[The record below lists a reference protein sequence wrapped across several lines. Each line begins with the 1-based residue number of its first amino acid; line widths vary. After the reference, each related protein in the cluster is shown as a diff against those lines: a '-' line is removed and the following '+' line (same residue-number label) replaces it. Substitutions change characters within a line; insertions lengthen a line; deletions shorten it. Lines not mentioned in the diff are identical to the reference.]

1 MPNKNN
7 MKFYTYLLLA
17 GLGFSLFS
25 MVSCSRFLEQPSGSI
40 VTVDSVFN
48 TPDNAMRA
56 LWQTYASCVVNGFIT
71 GDGGSGLSD
80 AGTVDGFLLA
90 ASDEGDQFGVG
101 GRANAFNAG
110 TWNATNTDEFSISRV
125 QLGMRNANIFLENVD
140 NVPFVSTAGIN
151 WTPEL
156 KAQTIAEVKVLRAM
170 MHYEMMI
177 RFGGIP
183 ISDAVPKV
191 RIVEEGGISKA
202 VVTPSGTRRSLKST
216 VDFIVR
222 SCDEAVAALPN
233 AYPSSDIGRMHK
245 GAALCLKAVTL
256 MYAASPLVNT
266 NTPPV
271 PFGGNDSLL
280 CLGSADPNRWVVAAT
295 ANKAVIDWSQA
306 NGYILLDDPLLGKSE
321 SYNYAT
327 GAALDP
333 RNKEILLYDKSH
345 GQQAGGANVVRWGC
359 PIYFSWGNT
368 VMALPINFIT
378 KTYRDVNGNDITIPT
393 DGTYTDFKAIMRRME
408 PRFHAVAWW
417 PGSPYTKTGLMNG
430 QGGNDTAKFV
440 FKQGSVSGNFVQIGA
455 GPQLIGNGVPNGIHQ
470 KKFINLVNAVNGRID
485 AYWPIFR
492 LPEFYLNYAEALNEI
507 SAGNTEI
514 YTVLNP
520 IRLRGGLPALAPGNA
535 TYNDIHGNQAKTR
548 EYIRRE
554 RAVEL
559 YGEEHRF
566 FDVRRWKIAGDDG
579 VMKGQFFR
587 NFLYQNSG
595 TAYVNPTTA
604 MTPAQRLANDNRL
617 SYKIE
622 PFETRVWQDK
632 MYFFPFPQ
640 SEVNRGFLIQNP
652 GW

>member
-1 MPNKNN
+1 
-7 MKFYTYLLLA
+7 MKFYKNIFFIAAVT
-17 GLGFSLFS
+17 FITSS
-25 MVSCSRFLEQPSGSI
+25 VVSCKKFLEQPDGSI
-40 VTVDSVFN
+40 TTVDSVFN

-56 LWQTYASCVVNGFIT
+56 LWQAYATCVVNGFIT

-80 AGTVDGFLLA
+80 AGSVDGLLLA
-90 ASDEGDQFGVG
+90 ASDEGDQFGIG

-140 NVPFVSTAGIN
+140 NVPFVSTATFD
-151 WTPEL
+151 WTQQL
-156 KAQTIAEVKVLRAM
+156 KDQTTAEAKILRAM

-183 ISDAVPKV
+183 ISDQVPKIT
-191 RIVEEGGISKA
+191 IVNEGGVNKA
-202 VVTPSGTRRSLKST
+202 VVIPAANRQSLKAV
-216 VDFIVR
+216 VDFIVK
-222 SCDEAVAALPN
+222 SCDEALPFLPN
-233 AYPSSDIGRMHK
+233 SYPVSDIGRMHK
-245 GAALCLKAVTL
+245 GAALSLKAVTL

-271 PFGGNDSLL
+271 SLGGANDSLL
-280 CLGSADPNRWVVAAT
+280 CMGNTDPNRWLLAAA
-295 ANKAVIDWSQA
+295 ANRAVLDWSLS
-306 NGYILLDDPLLGKSE
+306 NGYALMDDAALGKSE

-345 GQQAGGANVVRWGC
+345 GQQAGGANIVRWGC

-368 VMALPINFIT
+368 VMALPMNFVT
-378 KTYRDVNGNDITIPT
+378 KTYRDKNGNDLNIPT
-393 DGTYTDFKAIMRRME
+393 DGSFTEFKTIMKSIE
-408 PRFHAVAWW
+408 PRFQAVAWW
-417 PGSPYTKTGLMNG
+417 PGSRYTNTGLMNT

-440 FKQGSVSGNFVQIGA
+440 FKQGSVNGNFVQIGA

-470 KKFINLVNAVNGRID
+470 KKFINLVNALNGNIN

-492 LPEFYLNYAEALNEI
+492 LSEFYLNYAEALNET
-507 SAGNTEI
+507 STGNIEI
-514 YTVLNP
+514 YNALNA
-520 IRLRGGLPALAPGNA
+520 IRIRGGLPALAPGNA
-535 TYNDIHGNQAKTR
+535 TYNEINGNQEKTR

-554 RAVEL
+554 RAIEL

-566 FDVRRWKIAGDDG
+566 FDVRRWKIAGNDG

-587 NFLYQNSG
+587 VFLYQNSA
-595 TAYVNPTTA
+595 TPYVNPTTA
-604 MTPAQRLANDNRL
+604 LTPAQRLANDNRL

-622 PFETRVWQDK
+622 PFETRVWDDK

-640 SEVNRGFLIQNP
+640 SEVNKGFLLQNP

>member
-1 MPNKNN
+1 
-7 MKFYTYLLLA
+7 MKFNKYLLIPIITITSIWLI
-17 GLGFSLFS
+17 SLT
-25 MVSCSRFLEQPSGSI
+25 SCKKFLEQPSGSI
-40 VTVDSVFN
+40 ITVDSVFN

-56 LWQTYASCVVNGFIT
+56 LWQTYATCVVNGFIT

-140 NVPFVSTAGIN
+140 KVPFTNTGVFN

-183 ISDAVPKV
+183 ISDQVPKV
-191 RIVEEGGISKA
+191 SIVDQGGISSA
-202 VVTPSGTRRSLKST
+202 IVTPSARRRSLKST
-216 VDFIVR
+216 IDFIVK
-222 SCDEAVAALPN
+222 SCDEAAASLPN
-233 AYPSSDIGRMHK
+233 AYPASDIGRIHK

-256 MYAASPLVNT
+256 LYAASPLVNT

-271 PFGGNDSLL
+271 SFSGNDSLL
-280 CLGSADPNRWVVAAT
+280 CLGSTDPNRWIEAAA
-295 ANKAVIDWSQA
+295 ANKAVIDWSVA
-306 NGYILLDDPLLGKSE
+306 NGYALLDDASLGKSE

-333 RNKEILLYDKSH
+333 RNREIILYDKSH

-378 KTYRDVNGNDITIPT
+378 KTYRDVNGNDISIPT
-393 DGTYTDFKAIMRRME
+393 DGTFPQFKAIMKRME
-408 PRFHAVAWW
+408 PRFQAVAWW
-417 PGSPYTKTGLMNG
+417 PGSAYTNTGLMPA
-430 QGGNDTAKFV
+430 QGGADTAKFLY
-440 FKQGSVSGNFVQIGA
+440 KQGGITGNFVQVGA
-455 GPQLIGNGVPNGIHQ
+455 GSALIGNGVPNGIHQ
-470 KKFINLVNAVNGRID
+470 KKFINLVNQINGNIN

-492 LPEFYLNYAEALNEI
+492 LAEFYLNYAEALNEI
-507 SAGNTEI
+507 NPGNTEI
-514 YTVLNP
+514 YTALNL
-520 IRLRGGLPALAPGNA
+520 IRIRGGLPVLAPGNA
-535 TYNDIHGNQAKTR
+535 TYNDIFGNQVKTR
-548 EYIRRE
+548 DYIRRE

-579 VMKGQFFR
+579 VMRGQFFR
-587 NFLYQNSG
+587 NFLYQNSA
-595 TAYVNPTTA
+595 TAYINPTTT
-604 MTPAQRLANDNRL
+604 MTPAQRFANDNTL

-622 PFETRVWQDK
+622 PFETRVWEDK